1 MKQFSKNKV
10 LKYVFELVII
20 IVGIS
25 ISFLIEYKRE
35 VNHKNNLKSKSL
47 ERIINNIKIDNED
60 YDFNLNAHKDAINA
74 IDWLNKNYK
83 NLDLHNNDTIGKYI
97 QLAMFTSTT
106 FYDNQEEYRTLQNS
120 GLIEFID
127 NQEIVIGLQ
136 NKYLNHEYMKHL
148 EDEIDKYV
156 FDLKEFRFNVV
167 ILNSNDTNVRGYPTD
182 AKYVGNYNFPVKII
196 QALQDKRWWHNLYI
210 NRINVLIESDKVLVD
225 KINTEIKL

>member
-1 MKQFSKNKV
+1 MKQIGENKV
-10 LKYVFELVII
+10 LKYVFELVVI

-35 VNHKNNLKSKSL
+35 INHKNSLKSQSL
-47 ERIINNIKIDNED
+47 ERIINNIKIDNDD
-60 YDFNLNAHKDAINA
+60 YDFNLNAHKEAIKA
-74 IDWLNKNYK
+74 IDWLNENYK
-83 NLDLHNNDTIGKYI
+83 NFKAHNNDTIGKYI

-156 FDLKEFRFNVV
+156 FNLKEYRFNNV

-182 AKYVGNYNFPVKII
+182 AKYVGNNNFPVKII
-196 QALQDKRWWHNLYI
+196 QALLDKRWWHNLYL

-225 KINTEIKL
+225 KINTEIK